1 MGSYDVMDTPVID
14 VPVQITNLGN
24 VPDSYFVRINTVNA
38 RLGFTEVQVP
48 TIKPN
53 GKHAFLLPLTFLSSA
68 GTADIDIVVT
78 SETFPELATSG
89 GHVTIKF
96 GSSNQLLRAIQESF
110 LWDLITGK
118 NIPGLAVIGLAI
130 FIVLVLGARV
140 VFRELTP
147 RTVAPVAPVTSTS
160 TAPSP
165 YTDRPA
171 VSSYYGYRYMTG
183 EARGTETAQGW
194 DGQSQ

>member
-1 MGSYDVMDTPVID
+1 M
-14 VPVQITNLGN
+14 
-24 VPDSYFVRINTVNA
+24 
-38 RLGFTEVQVP
+38 
-48 TIKPN
+48 
-53 GKHAFLLPLTFLSSA
+53 FLSRA

-78 SETFPELATSG
+78 SETFPELATAG

-110 LWDLITGK
+110 LWDIITGK
-118 NIPGLAVIGLAI
+118 NIPGLAIIGLIIVISLVIG
-130 FIVLVLGARV
+130 ARI

-147 RTVAPVAPVTSTS
+147 RTVATVAPATSSPTV
-160 TAPSP
+160 PSP

-183 EARGTETAQGW
+183 EARGSEGSQGW